1 MKPRAFL
8 SALPIDLILLLMM
21 LVVAVVSDSITLL
34 GETIRSALMMIVG
47 IWAWVAFTA
56 EERDARQRYE
66 FGAGKLQQAGNLIIA
81 LAMVAG
87 GLWIG
92 SLAFELAVLAK
103 SEVTPFGLA
112 LAATVNAM
120 YAIRRGA
127 LIWTGLSTRRGLSIR
142 RKNEAPAEGPPLLA
156 ASVMLAPLLIVQ
168 MTLTV
173 AALAR
178 DPGIA
183 IGADCLGAIFVGL
196 LMTTAGIKTLWEAGL
211 DLIDHPLQERVEKT
225 IAQLLFEQGIH
236 RRELLGMRSRR
247 SGRHVFVELT
257 MDPVDADSFE
267 EVRQRLARVRRNL
280 ENRLG
285 GLDLAI
291 RLHMPEADY
300 RGHGLGGD

>member
-8 SALPIDLILLLMM
+8 SGLSIDLILLLMM
-21 LVVAVVSDSITLL
+21 LVVALVSGSITLL
-34 GETIRSALMMIVG
+34 GETIRNALMMIAG
-47 IWAWVAFTA
+47 IWAWVVVTA
-56 EERDARQRYE
+56 EERDARHRYE

-81 LAMVAG
+81 LAMAVG

-120 YAIRRGA
+120 HTIRRGS
-127 LIWTGLSTRRGLSIR
+127 LIWAGSSTRRR
-142 RKNEAPAEGPPLLA
+142 NQAPAEGAPLLA
-156 ASVMLAPLLIVQ
+156 APVMLAPLLIVQ

-196 LMTTAGIKTLWEAGL
+196 LMTTAGIKMLWEAVL
-211 DLIDHPLQERVEKT
+211 DLIDHPLQRRVEKT

-236 RRELLGMRSRR
+236 AGELIGMRSRR

-257 MDPVDADSFE
+257 LDPADARSFAE
-267 EVRQRLARVRRNL
+267 MRQRLARVRHGL
-280 ENRLG
+280 EERLG
-285 GLDLAI
+285 EVDLAI
-291 RLHMPEADY
+291 RLQASETERARATGRSGD
-300 RGHGLGGD
+300 GL